1 MATQPKVRKFAGDL
15 RLYEFGAGADR
26 IAFIPDTDDKF
37 GNKPLEQSSLTFSY
51 EAGDTTE
58 IKSKRRD
65 DRYGQIIHTDA
76 NPGTTSLSIGALEVP
91 PAILARMLYGSAVS
105 ASVEAGAAENLSIT
119 AHSKDAPVK
128 LPNRFVLAVPAP
140 VFKKGDVDL
149 EVGVDYVL
157 DNRQG
162 LLIPL
167 QGGKIQHG
175 DVLTASYSYDG
186 YLQTA
191 INGGAVP
198 NKSFMIL
205 GDVQDRISGESG
217 LLRIPQV
224 DLTVDG
230 DVDWFSDEPIQVT
243 LTGSVIFR
251 SEESALYTFEVYE
264 QKAG

>member
-1 MATQPKVRKFAGDL
+1 MAQQPKVRKFAGDL
-15 RLYEFGAGADR
+15 RFYEHGPGANR
-26 IAFIPDTDDKF
+26 IPVIPDPDDKF

-58 IKSKRRD
+58 VKSKRRD

-76 NPGTTSLSIGALEVP
+76 NPGTTGVSIGALEVP
-91 PAILARMLYGSAVS
+91 TAILARMLYGTAV
-105 ASVEAGAAENLSIT
+105 ASNVEAGEVADQSVTIY
-119 AHSKDAPVK
+119 SKDAPVD
-128 LPNRFVLAVPAP
+128 LGHRFVLATPAP
-140 VFKKGDVDL
+140 VVKKGAETLVAG
-149 EVGVDYVL
+149 EDYTI

-162 LLIPL
+162 LLIPKAE
-167 QGGKIQHG
+167 GDIAHG
-175 DVLTASYSYDG
+175 DVLTVTYKFDG
-186 YLQTA
+186 YLETA

-198 NKSFMIL
+198 NKAFMIL
-205 GDVQDRISGESG
+205 GDVQDRISGENG

-251 SEESALYTFEVYE
+251 SEETALYTFKVYE
-264 QKAG
+264 QKAS